1 MNGYLNKIIPFSS
14 VDGPGNRTAIFLQG
28 CNFDCVYCHNPETIN
43 HCINCSFCVS
53 SCPNQ
58 ALSINREERR
68 ILFNH
73 ALCVECDACIK
84 KCHRN
89 STPKYKVMS
98 TDDII
103 EEIKNY
109 RPFIQGI
116 TVSGGECS
124 LQTAFLIELFIKAK
138 ELGLTCFIDTNGSTD
153 LSEQSDLMNLVDGV
167 MLDVKVWDKTAHQ
180 KYIKATNEMV
190 IKNLNYLVDCGKLYE
205 VRTVVVPQ
213 LFDNEETVREVCKKI
228 SGYDI
233 RYKLIKYRHLG
244 VRKNNLNLRSPNEE
258 EMKKLETI
266 ANELGVLNTII
277 V

>member
-53 SCPNQ
+53 SCPSQ
-58 ALSINREERR
+58 ALSINHEERR
-68 ILFNH
+68 ILFNPK
-73 ALCVECDACIK
+73 LCVECDACIK

-98 TDDII
+98 VDDIMA
-103 EEIKNY
+103 EIKNY

-116 TVSGGECS
+116 TVSGGECT
-124 LQTAFLIELFIKAK
+124 LQAAFLVELFTKAK

-153 LSEQSDLMNLVDGV
+153 LSKQSELMNLTDGI
-167 MLDVKVWDKTAHQ
+167 MLDVKVWDNITHQ

-205 VRTVVVPQ
+205 VRTVVVPH
-213 LFDNEETVREVCKKI
+213 LFNNEETVREVCKKI
-228 SGYDI
+228 NEHNI
-233 RYKLIKYRHLG
+233 RYKLIKYRHFG
-244 VRKNNLNLRSPNEE
+244 VRKNNLNLTSPTEE
-258 EMKKLETI
+258 EMKKLELL
-266 ANELGVLNTII
+266 AHDLGVLNTII